1 MQENKLSFLY
11 SERFFKKGVWRRFIP
26 STRKAV
32 KERILKY
39 KNNEMYVLCASA
51 YLPYD
56 LELIGFPSEKCFKWG
71 YFPECKKHDDVDA
84 LIASKKKNSLLWCGR
99 LIDLKH
105 PELAIEGSI
114 ERSELVEMISRLKEL
129 GLNIIPKLNF
139 STCHDGWLKDYSK
152 MVSTKAYYDVCR
164 DLINEVC
171 DVFNPEIIHI
181 GMDEE
186 NYENQRLYD
195 YVVIRQ
201 NDLWWHDLLY
211 LVELIEKRGARACMW
226 SDYARH
232 RPDEFI
238 EKCPKSVIQ
247 CPWYYFNKFDGDLTE
262 AERIRVE
269 PFVRLA
275 EAGYTI
281 IAGGSNEYFDDNV
294 SLLDSFCKKHIPAD
308 KYTGIIQTT
317 WASTT
322 AAYRKTIFDAAEL
335 MKDI

>member
-1 MQENKLSFLY
+1 MKKNFIKGILIHVGTNLWYEVGNNRGDGVKIWQSAGSNKM
-11 SERFFKKGVWRRFIP
+11 RFDKKIFDEL
-26 STRKAV
+26 T
-32 KERILKY
+32 
-39 KNNEMYVLCASA
+39 A
-51 YLPYD
+51 YLPKCGINTVVLD
-56 LELIGFPSEKCFKWG
+56 LADGIVYES
-71 YFPECKKHDDVDA
+71 
-84 LIASKKKNSLLWCGR
+84 
-99 LIDLKH
+99 H
-105 PELAIEGSI
+105 PEIAIEGSI

-139 STCHDGWLKDYSK
+139 STCHDAWLKDYSK

-171 DVFNPEIIHI
+171 DIFNPEIIHI

-294 SLLDSFCKKHIPAD
+294 SLLDSFCKKNIPAD

>member
-1 MQENKLSFLY
+1 MFGQPKCGINT
-11 SERFFKKGVWRRFIP
+11 V
-26 STRKAV
+26 
-32 KERILKY
+32 
-39 KNNEMYVLCASA
+39 VL
-51 YLPYD
+51 D
-56 LELIGFPSEKCFKWG
+56 LADGIVYES
-71 YFPECKKHDDVDA
+71 
-84 LIASKKKNSLLWCGR
+84 
-99 LIDLKH
+99 H

-114 ERSELVEMISRLKEL
+114 ERSELVEMTSRLKEL

-139 STCHDGWLKDYSK
+139 STCHDAWLKDYSK

>member
-1 MQENKLSFLY
+1 MKKNFIKGILIHVGTNLWYKVGNNRGDGVKIWQSAGSNKM
-11 SERFFKKGVWRRFIP
+11 RFDKKIFDEL
-26 STRKAV
+26 T
-32 KERILKY
+32 
-39 KNNEMYVLCASA
+39 A
-51 YLPYD
+51 YLPKCGINTVVLD
-56 LELIGFPSEKCFKWG
+56 LADGIVYES
-71 YFPECKKHDDVDA
+71 
-84 LIASKKKNSLLWCGR
+84 
-99 LIDLKH
+99 H

-139 STCHDGWLKDYSK
+139 STCHDAWLKDYSK

>member
-1 MQENKLSFLY
+1 MKKNFIKGILIHVGTNLWYEVGNNRGDDAKIWQSAGSNKM
-11 SERFFKKGVWRRFIP
+11 RFDKKIFDEL
-26 STRKAV
+26 T
-32 KERILKY
+32 
-39 KNNEMYVLCASA
+39 A
-51 YLPYD
+51 YLPKCGINTVVLD
-56 LELIGFPSEKCFKWG
+56 LADGIVYES
-71 YFPECKKHDDVDA
+71 
-84 LIASKKKNSLLWCGR
+84 
-99 LIDLKH
+99 H

-114 ERSELVEMISRLKEL
+114 ERSELVEMISRLKEI

-139 STCHDGWLKDYSK
+139 STCHDAWLKDYSK

>member
-1 MQENKLSFLY
+1 MKKNFIKGILIHVGTNLWYEVGNNRGDGAKIWQSAGSNKM
-11 SERFFKKGVWRRFIP
+11 RFDKKIFDEL
-26 STRKAV
+26 T
-32 KERILKY
+32 
-39 KNNEMYVLCASA
+39 A
-51 YLPYD
+51 YLPKCGINTVVLD
-56 LELIGFPSEKCFKWG
+56 LADGFVYES
-71 YFPECKKHDDVDA
+71 
-84 LIASKKKNSLLWCGR
+84 
-99 LIDLKH
+99 H

-139 STCHDGWLKDYSK
+139 STCHDAWLKDYSK

-171 DVFNPEIIHI
+171 DVFNPQIIHI

>member
-1 MQENKLSFLY
+1 MKKNFIKGILIHVGTNLWYEVGNNRGDGVKIWQSAGSNKM
-11 SERFFKKGVWRRFIP
+11 RFDKKIFDEL
-26 STRKAV
+26 T
-32 KERILKY
+32 
-39 KNNEMYVLCASA
+39 A
-51 YLPYD
+51 YLPKCGINTVVLD
-56 LELIGFPSEKCFKWG
+56 LADGIVYES
-71 YFPECKKHDDVDA
+71 
-84 LIASKKKNSLLWCGR
+84 
-99 LIDLKH
+99 H

-139 STCHDGWLKDYSK
+139 STCHDAWLKDYSK

-322 AAYRKTIFDAAEL
+322 AAYRKTILDAAEL

>member
-1 MQENKLSFLY
+1 MKKNFIKGILIHVGTNLWYEVGNNRGDGAKIWQSAGSNKM
-11 SERFFKKGVWRRFIP
+11 RFDKKIFDEL
-26 STRKAV
+26 T
-32 KERILKY
+32 
-39 KNNEMYVLCASA
+39 A
-51 YLPYD
+51 YLPKCGINTVVLD
-56 LELIGFPSEKCFKWG
+56 LADGIVYES
-71 YFPECKKHDDVDA
+71 
-84 LIASKKKNSLLWCGR
+84 
-99 LIDLKH
+99 H

-139 STCHDGWLKDYSK
+139 STCHDAWLKDYSK